1 MPEPLT
7 IKQPNAN
14 DADDVF
20 LEAHARIEKWK
31 AEFQTEW
38 YRPQTETAAKMLWG
52 GMPEEARNLNRQVN
66 PKESQMMDDLMQKS
80 GR

>member
-1 MPEPLT
+1 MAEPLT

-20 LEAHARIEKWK
+20 LEARARVEKWT
-31 AEFQTEW
+31 AEFQSEW
-38 YRPQTETAAKMLWG
+38 YRPQIETAAKMLW
-52 GMPEEARNLNRQVN
+52 MNQPEEFRNLNRQMN
-66 PKESQMMDDLMQKS
+66 PNEARQLDELV